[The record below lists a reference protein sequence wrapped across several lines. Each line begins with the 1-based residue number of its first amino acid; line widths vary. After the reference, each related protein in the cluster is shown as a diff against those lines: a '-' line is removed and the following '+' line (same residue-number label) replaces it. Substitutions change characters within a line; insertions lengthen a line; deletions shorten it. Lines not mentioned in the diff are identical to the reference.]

1 MREVGAFMTLN
12 VDKGNMEKC

>member
-12 VDKGNMEKC
+12 VDDDDVEKY